1 MNQQEN
7 NTRYN
12 NNFGYPGDNRQA
24 NPYYTSNNY
33 PNYNGNYNN
42 NGYNN
47 GLPPQPPHSTGG
59 KGGGNFILG
68 LVLGVALTV
77 LVSGFVFVGMKVYET
92 VDSKNVAKKT
102 GGADSVVNEETEKK
116 LAAIED
122 VIDEYYY
129 QDADIDVDAMTEGMY
144 AGMVNALGDPYS
156 VYYTEEEWNDL
167 MQETEGIY
175 YGIGAYLMIDPDTG
189 FAKISGVIDNT
200 PAQEAGLREND
211 LLYLVDGESTMGLEL
226 SEIVSRVKG
235 EEGTIVHLTIYREG
249 ESDYLEID
257 VKRRKIESPTVNYE
271 MLENDIGYIQ
281 ITEFDD
287 VTTDQFT
294 EALAVVKGNDAKGL
308 ILDLRGNPGG
318 SLNVVVDIA
327 RELLPKGLV
336 VYTED
341 KYGKR
346 DEYKCDGKKE
356 LDIPLVVLVNG
367 NSASASEILAGAIK
381 DYEKGILVGTT
392 TFGKG
397 IVQRVLPLTDGT
409 ALKLTISAYYTPN
422 GNNIHGVGIEPDVVC
437 EFDSDAY
444 YEDDVDNQLQRA
456 VEEIEKLVR

>member
-1 MNQQEN
+1 MDS
-7 NTRYN
+7 RN
-12 NNFGYPGDNRQA
+12 NNNCYYNDYPYPGDGRQT
-24 NPYYTSNNY
+24 NPYYNSGNNGGSGG
-33 PNYNGNYNN
+33 YNGPAPQ
-42 NGYNN
+42 
-47 GLPPQPPHSTGG
+47 PPQPGNG
-59 KGGGNFILG
+59 KGGSFLLG
-68 LVLGVALTV
+68 MLLGVALTT
-77 LVSGFVFVGMKVYET
+77 LICGFVFVGMKVYEA
-92 VDSKNVAKKT
+92 VDSKNVAKKGT
-102 GGADSVVNEETEKK
+102 AQSVVSEETEKK
-116 LAAIED
+116 LEAIEE

-167 MQETEGIY
+167 MQETAGIY
-175 YGIGAYLMIDPDTG
+175 YGIGAYLMIDPNTG
-189 FAKISGVIDNT
+189 LGKVSGVIENT
-200 PAQEAGLREND
+200 PAEEAGLRADD
-211 LLYLVDGESTMGLEL
+211 LLYLVDGESTMGMEL
-226 SEIVSRVKG
+226 SEIVARVKG
-235 EEGTIVHLTIYREG
+235 EEGTKVHLTIYREG
-249 ESDYLEID
+249 ETDYLEID
-257 VKRRKIESPTVNYE
+257 VERRQIEAPTVKYE
-271 MLENDIGYIQ
+271 MLENNIGYIQ

-294 EALAVVKGNDAKGL
+294 EALAVIKGSGAKGL
-308 ILDLRGNPGG
+308 VLDLRGNPGG

-327 RELLPKGLV
+327 RQILPKGLI

-341 KYGKR
+341 KYGER
-346 DEYKCDGKKE
+346 DEYSCDGRNE
-356 LDIPLVVLVNG
+356 LNMPLAVLVNG

-381 DYEKGILVGTT
+381 DYHKGTLVGTT

-444 YEDDVDNQLQRA
+444 YEQDVDNQLEKA
-456 VEEIEKLVR
+456 VEVLSE